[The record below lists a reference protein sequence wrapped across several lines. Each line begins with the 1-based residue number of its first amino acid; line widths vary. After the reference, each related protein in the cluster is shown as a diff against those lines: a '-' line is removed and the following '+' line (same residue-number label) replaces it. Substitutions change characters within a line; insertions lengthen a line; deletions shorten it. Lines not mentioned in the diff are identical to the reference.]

1 MKGKL
6 VLLSAGGTGGH
17 MFPAQALS
25 ETLLANGWRVKLST
39 DIRGARF
46 LENFPPNIEINI
58 LPSATLFGGSLLK
71 RLITPWLIFIGS
83 FYAIINFRR
92 DRPCV
97 IVGFG
102 GYPTIPGLIAAILLK
117 IPIVIQEQN
126 GVLGLVNR
134 IFSSQAKILACGVWP
149 TKTAKKVNKVF
160 TGNPV
165 RLSIIKRAGS
175 PYIPPGEYPMSI
187 LVIGGSQGASILSKI
202 VPRAFSLLPN
212 SILKNLRV
220 SHQAR
225 LEDSSDVKGMYE
237 GLGVNAL
244 VRPFF
249 VDIENR
255 YSEAQLIISRAGASS
270 LADISIIGRPSIL
283 IPFAEALADHQT
295 ANAKSLSDKGAAI
308 LIPEKNASPE
318 IIAKEMKNI
327 LMTPKLAQ
335 SMAEKALRS
344 SKPEAIKNLYD
355 VVCSVCRSSKND
367 LG

>member
-25 ETLLANGWRVKLST
+25 ERLLANGWRVKLST
-39 DIRGARF
+39 DIRGARY
-46 LENFPPNIEINI
+46 LENFSPNIEVNI
-58 LPSATLFGGSLLK
+58 LPSATLFGGGLLK
-71 RLITPWLIFIGS
+71 RLIAPWLIFKGS
-83 FYAIINFRR
+83 FSSIINFKR
-92 DRPCV
+92 DRPCIV
-97 IVGFG
+97 VGFG
-102 GYPTIPGLIAAILLK
+102 GYPTVPGLVAAVLLK

-126 GVLGLVNR
+126 GVLGIVNR
-134 IFSSQAKILACGVWP
+134 VFSSKAKILACGTWP
-149 TKTAKKVNKVF
+149 TKAPEKVKKVF

-165 RLSIIKRAGS
+165 RLSIMKKAGS

-202 VPRAFSLLPN
+202 IPRAFSLLSD

-225 LEDSSDVKGMYE
+225 LEDSCYVKGMYE
-237 GLGVNAL
+237 VLGVNAL

-270 LADISIIGRPSIL
+270 VADISIIGRPSIL
-283 IPFAEALADHQT
+283 IPFAAALADHQT
-295 ANAKSLSDKGAAI
+295 ANAKSLSDNGAAI
-308 LIPEKNASPE
+308 LIPEKDVSPE
-318 IIAKEMKNI
+318 IIAREIENI
-327 LMTPKLAQ
+327 LSAPKLAQ
-335 SMAEKALRS
+335 SMADKALS
-344 SKPEAIKNLYD
+344 SSNPEAVKKLYD
-355 VVCSVCRSSKND
+355 VVCFVQRSSKND
-367 LG
+367 LD